1 MPHEGKT
8 TDQIRAMMEHPPGAR
23 KLNEDGTWAW
33 VKSPLATLENVEVA
47 IKEDPV
53 IAAAV
58 TWDELR
64 QCICWNGEPVTDAF
78 VTQLTTGIGRT
89 YKLRVKSALFY
100 EQLYSVARMNWS
112 VNPLRDYLE
121 GLCWDGIPRLKEL
134 LITSVGAPDTRL
146 NRTVGTKFAISAVA
160 RALQPGCKVDT
171 MMIFAGGQGTFKST
185 WFRDL
190 FGDQF
195 FTDTRFNLEDKDALM
210 GLQGVWGWEI
220 AELSSITGKSAE
232 KVKAHLSSQVD
243 RFRRPYGKIHET
255 VPRSTVFVGTTN
267 QQHFLADETGSRR
280 FWVIRIGRIDLDW
293 LRENRDQLWAEA
305 VDRFLQGE
313 TWWLEPEEEALMIE
327 ARSEHEVEE
336 DPWVEAFVEYA
347 CKYVKAPGSDLRG
360 ASIADM
366 IQAMNV
372 SRSNGD
378 PWKVTRAHVMKAA
391 EALKAAGWSKR
402 RVRVDGPS
410 RWLWLPPGVE
420 AQEGF
425 VPDFESSITEAAIK
439 ASADSLRLMR
449 ERQEASAR
457 LSLN

>member
-1 MPHEGKT
+1 MQQPGKT
-8 TDQIRAMMEHPPGAR
+8 TDQIREMMEHPPGAR
-23 KLNEDGTWAW
+23 KINEDGSKTW
-33 VKSPLATLENVEVA
+33 VKSPMATLENVEVA

-53 IAAAV
+53 ISAAV

-64 QCICWNGEPVTDAF
+64 QCICWDGEPVTDAF

-89 YKLRVKSALFY
+89 YKLRVKTAMFY

-112 VNPLRDYLE
+112 VNPLKDYLD
-121 GLCWDGIPRLKEL
+121 GLAWDGIPRLKEL

-171 MMIFAGGQGTFKST
+171 MMIFSGGQGTFKST

-190 FGDQF
+190 FGEQF

-280 FWVIRIGRIDLDW
+280 FWVVRIGRIDLDW
-293 LRENRDQLWAEA
+293 LRENRDQIWAEA

-313 TWWLEPEEEALMIE
+313 TWWLDPEEEDLMIE
-327 ARSEHEVEE
+327 SRSEHEVED
-336 DPWVEAFVEYA
+336 DPWVETFLEYA
-347 CKYVKAPGSDLRG
+347 CKYVRTPGANLRG
-360 ASIADM
+360 ATISEM
-366 IQAMNV
+366 LQAMNI
-372 SRSNGD
+372 SKASGD
-378 PWKVTRAHVMKAA
+378 PFKVTRAHTMKASDT
-391 EALKAAGWSKR
+391 LKAAGWSKTRCRIDGDR
-402 RVRVDGPS
+402 RWR
-410 RWLWLPPGVE
+410 WLPPGVE
-420 AQEGF
+420 PQDGF
-425 VPDFESSITEAAIK
+425 IPDYENSLTEAAVK
-439 ASADSLRLMR
+439 AAESTLRTMKAR
-449 ERQEASAR
+449 HEASMR
-457 LSLN
+457 LPVN